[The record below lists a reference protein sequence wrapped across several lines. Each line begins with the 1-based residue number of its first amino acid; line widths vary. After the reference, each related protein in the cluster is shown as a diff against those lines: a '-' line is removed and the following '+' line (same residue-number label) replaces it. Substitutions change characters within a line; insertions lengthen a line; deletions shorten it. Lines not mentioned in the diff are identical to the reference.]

1 MTGNRRSLV
10 RQRVPEIGAL
20 ERIEGKD
27 IVATWLLSSSLVAL
41 IRLASRMPEI
51 LAHLSAWRA
60 AVGPFVVALLGILAA
75 WRLFRRGDG
84 VRLASIVLALPI
96 IALSIGPLA
105 YQLDVGPFVRLGI
118 TGTRPVAD
126 IGSDAQLL

>member
-1 MTGNRRSLV
+1 MPSRDCAPPI
-10 RQRVPEIGAL
+10 VPGDET
-20 ERIEGKD
+20 GKD

-51 LAHLSAWRA
+51 LAHVSAWRA

-84 VRLASIVLALPI
+84 VRLASIVLALP
-96 IALSIGPLA
+96 STSR
-105 YQLDVGPFVRLGI
+105 RLRCWAFCWRA
-118 TGTRPVAD
+118 TG
-126 IGSDAQLL
+126 